1 MTPQFYPLRVAA
13 IRRET
18 RDSVVVS
25 FDVPIEH
32 AEAFRFHQGQY
43 LTLRT
48 RVAGEE
54 VRRAYSICSGVGEAQ
69 PRVGIKRVAGGTFS
83 SFANEGL
90 HVGDTVE
97 VMAPA
102 GQFHLPLDP
111 AHRRHYL
118 GFAAGS
124 GITPLLSIIRSTLQA
139 EPHSRFTL
147 FYGNRAS
154 GSIMFRDELDELKSL
169 HLARLS
175 IVHILSREPQDV
187 ALFNGRLDG
196 AKCDALLAHW
206 VDPTRVDA
214 AFICGPQDMMLGIA
228 ASLEAHGLPK
238 DRIKFELFGSDGERT
253 ARRGRAHADAPAD
266 LCEATVV
273 IDGLSRSFAM
283 PKGSVA
289 LLDAAMQEGIELPYA
304 CKAGVCSTCR
314 AKVVEGEVDMD
325 ANFALEDY
333 EVARG
338 YVLTCQSY
346 PTTDRLTVDFDR

>member
-18 RDSVVVS
+18 RDSVVVT
-25 FDVPIEH
+25 FDVPPEH
-32 AEAFRFHQGQY
+32 ADAFHFHQGQY

-48 RVAGEE
+48 HVDGQE
-54 VRRAYSICSGVGEAQ
+54 VRRAYSICSGIGEAR
-69 PRVGIKRVAGGTFS
+69 PRVGIKRVAGGAFS
-83 SFANEGL
+83 TFANEGL
-90 HVGDTVE
+90 SVGATVE

-111 AHRRHYL
+111 AARNHYL

-124 GITPLLSIIRSTLQA
+124 GITPLLSIIRSTLGA

-169 HLARLS
+169 YLARLS
-175 IVHILSREPQDV
+175 VVHVLSREQQDID
-187 ALFNGRLDG
+187 LFNGRLDG
-196 AKCDALLAHW
+196 AKCDALLERW
-206 VDPTRVDA
+206 VDAARVSA

-228 ASLEAHGLPK
+228 RSLEAHGLPK
-238 DRIKFELFGSDGERT
+238 DRIKFELFGSEGDRA
-253 ARRGRAHADAPAD
+253 ARRQRSDAAAPAD
-266 LCEATVV
+266 LCEATVI
-273 IDGLSRSFAM
+273 IDGLARSFTL

-289 LLDAAMQEGIELPYA
+289 LLDAAMGEGIELPYA

-314 AKVVEGEVDMD
+314 AKVVEGE
-325 ANFALEDY
+325 NCALEDY

-346 PTTDRLTVDFDR
+346 PTTDRLTVDFDK